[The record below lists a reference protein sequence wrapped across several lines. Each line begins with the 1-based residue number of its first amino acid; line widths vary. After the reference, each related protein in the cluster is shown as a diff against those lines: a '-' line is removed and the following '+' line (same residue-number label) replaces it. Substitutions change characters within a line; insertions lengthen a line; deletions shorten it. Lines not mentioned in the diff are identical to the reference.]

1 MCISLF
7 FAQVIGVYLFL
18 MSLAMLI
25 HSARYKKTM
34 NEFLGHSALMA
45 FAGGVS
51 LILGLVIVISHNI
64 WVTEW
69 PILITIIGWILI
81 VQGVMRIMFPDA
93 TVRIWKDLM
102 VSSAFTL
109 LSWVCL
115 LVSVY
120 LLWAG
125 FAS

>member
-18 MSLAMLI
+18 ISLAMLI
-25 HSARYKKTM
+25 HSARFKRTM
-34 NEFLGHSALMA
+34 NEFLGHSALMS

-51 LILGLVIVISHNI
+51 LIFGLVIVVSHNI

-81 VQGVMRIMFPDA
+81 VQGVMRIMFQE
-93 TVRIWKDLM
+93 TTIKVWKDM
-102 VSSAFTL
+102 MSSTAYTL
-109 LSWVCL
+109 LSWICL